1 MKKKIIKE
9 IGFCHECP
17 HCKILPDPDPQNQS
31 CGSDVKVVC
40 AVNNNIVERACRP
53 YEAKKSRNTFYMPI
67 HKRNK
72 FLNKLKQ

>member
-17 HCKILPDPDPQNQS
+17 HCKILPDPDQHDWF
-31 CGSDVKVVC
+31 CGDDVKVVC

-53 YEAKKSRNTFYMPI
+53 YEAKKVEIPSTCPFTNEINF
-67 HKRNK
+67 
-72 FLNKLKQ
+72 